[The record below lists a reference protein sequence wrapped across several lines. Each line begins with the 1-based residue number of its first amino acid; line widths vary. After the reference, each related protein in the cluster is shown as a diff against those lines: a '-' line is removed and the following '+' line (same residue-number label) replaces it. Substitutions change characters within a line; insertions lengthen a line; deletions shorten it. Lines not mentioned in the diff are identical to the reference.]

1 MCIRSIP
8 QQSTQT
14 YHAIGSM
21 CIRYISST
29 CPILQYENNV
39 KVVENNP
46 HIARQ
51 LSKPSDTV
59 KAKHK
64 AWSKIASKFQIGYSK
79 QQHENGLDYYNFAP
93 YEDKGLAKIHTRS
106 FDANVL
112 LEIRDVRVPASSHHP
127 SFTRLARHRT
137 HLICYTHADLI
148 DDRTRDKVE
157 QWTLKYWP
165 KSQSVFVDTRAEKQR
180 NDEVHYF
187 DELLDTLLDTMDK
200 RGGNATALTVG
211 VANVGKSSVL
221 QALLRLCKSRDM
233 IPKVKVRISQ
243 KKKGT
248 KKASMPGILD
258 TPGKTRE
265 ITDYL
270 LRDKPR
276 AFFVDVPGI
285 TPPLFLF
292 KERPAA
298 WFAFGAVNLLPLGKN
313 AADDIE
319 LHKSFCNY
327 ILTCANRDRV
337 FVYVDKLGLDEP
349 TNNVDD
355 ALSQL
360 ANGSKYKNLDED
372 KLWLKR
378 CELFLKLYNTGNF
391 GSLVLDDLKKPWK
404 PFTFKDEHFKEK
416 RSYNDDDD
424 EEDEYYSRRD
434 GRGADRGSKRQHGR
448 RNRDES
454 FGRRSKRDD
463 WRDKDEWFQTP

>member
-8 QQSTQT
+8 QQSTQN
-14 YHAIGSM
+14 YHAIGRI
-21 CIRYISST
+21 CIRSISST
-29 CPILQYENNV
+29 CPILQYENNA
-39 KVVENNP
+39 KVVDNNP

-51 LSKPSDTV
+51 LSKPSDTAV

-93 YEDKGLAKIHTRS
+93 YEDKGLAIIHTRS

-127 SFTRLARHRT
+127 SFTRLAKHRT

-148 DDRTRDKVE
+148 DDRTRNQVE

-165 KSQSVFVDTRAEKQR
+165 KSQCVFVDTRVGKQR

-221 QALLRLCKSRDM
+221 QALLRLCRSRDM
-233 IPKVKVRISQ
+233 IPKKGIKVRISQ

-248 KKASMPGILD
+248 KKANMPGILD

-265 ITDYL
+265 ITDYV

-276 AFFVDVPGI
+276 AFFMDVPGI
-285 TPPLFLF
+285 TPPIFVF

-298 WFAFGAVNLLPLGKN
+298 WFAFGAVNLLPLGRD

-319 LHKSFCNY
+319 LYKSFCNY

-337 FVYVDKLGLDEP
+337 FIYVDKLGLDGP
-349 TNNVDD
+349 TNNIDE

-360 ANGSKYKNLDED
+360 ANGSKFKHLDED
-372 KLWLKR
+372 ELWLKR

-404 PFTFKDEHFKEK
+404 PFTFKDEHYKEK
-416 RSYNDDDD
+416 RSHNNDDDD
-424 EEDEYYSRRD
+424 DEYYSRRD
-434 GRGADRGSKRQHGR
+434 NSGADRR

-454 FGRRSKRDD
+454 IGRRSKRDD

>member
-1 MCIRSIP
+1 MYLLMTISIARRCVWSVRSSSALRRQASLSSHNVCIRS
-8 QQSTQT
+8 
-14 YHAIGSM
+14 
-21 CIRYISST
+21 ISST
-29 CPILQYENNV
+29 CPILQYENNA
-39 KVVENNP
+39 KVVDNNP

-64 AWSKIASKFQIGYSK
+64 AWSKIASKFKIGYSK
-79 QQHENGLDYYNFAP
+79 QQHENGLEYYNFAP
-93 YEDKGLAKIHTRS
+93 YEDKGLVKIHTRS

-127 SFTRLARHRT
+127 SFTRLAKHRT

-165 KSQSVFVDTRAEKQR
+165 KSQCVFVDTRSEKQR

-221 QALLRLCKSRDM
+221 QALLRLCRSREM
-233 IPKVKVRISQ
+233 IPKKGIKVRISQ

-248 KKASMPGILD
+248 KKSSMPGILD

-265 ITDYL
+265 ITDYV

-276 AFFVDVPGI
+276 AYFMDVPGI
-285 TPPLFLF
+285 TPPIFLF
-292 KERPAA
+292 NERPAA
-298 WFAFGAVNLLPLGKN
+298 WFAFGAANLLPLGKN

-327 ILTCANRDRV
+327 ILTCANRDHV
-337 FVYVDKLGLDEP
+337 FVYVDKLGLDGP
-349 TNNVDD
+349 TNEIDE

-360 ANGSKYKNLDED
+360 PMVQSSNI
-372 KLWLKR
+372 
-378 CELFLKLYNTGNF
+378 
-391 GSLVLDDLKKPWK
+391 
-404 PFTFKDEHFKEK
+404 
-416 RSYNDDDD
+416 
-424 EEDEYYSRRD
+424 
-434 GRGADRGSKRQHGR
+434 
-448 RNRDES
+448 
-454 FGRRSKRDD
+454 
-463 WRDKDEWFQTP
+463 